1 MIKYLKKCVV
11 LLFPVLMICAVCG
24 SEYTFVQPD
33 KIEYPGD
40 EFKSLFPTFVMGKST
55 ESRNGLK
62 IYQSRYKYYCT
73 LSLLISNILLLPTGK
88 KAIFMQTLYMYFH
101 TDLIDFHMRKYR
113 KSPFFSRQFSL
124 TL

>member
-73 LSLLISNILLLPTGK
+73 LLSLLIPNILLLQSAKILLLP
-88 KAIFMQTLYMYFH
+88 Q
-101 TDLIDFHMRKYR
+101 KYEIIMVP
-113 KSPFFSRQFSL
+113 SNH
-124 TL
+124 